1 MGSVYKEYLDSELAS
16 ENERSAHSIAAQI
29 ARYGALKFGV
39 LTISHPFDSV
49 RLLRQIQYQGVF
61 IVQASHSSGG
71 GGNEESHLGP
81 YSNIP
86 ISTDAAKLYKQKDP
100 SIGDLYATGGDIGAI
115 LPSEFTRDPSGYI
128 VQAREQERIQVTSQ
142 WPLQL
147 DKNCSLW
154 NSISQISH
162 QQGLFSI
169 WHGIF
174 AAWTHDILIDLGRAT
189 IEEALEGTSF
199 LDADKQQIPFVSS
212 ELQEEL
218 IRPSLI
224 TGLAQGIVGL
234 LLSPLEMIRI
244 RLMAQSV
251 WVTEQKYSGIIHGL
265 RVMHREETG
274 LAGLFHNPVLTFAS
288 YFLTPILRMA
298 PITLLNH
305 FVYAPIEP
313 TSFGPSTIWLL
324 IQNLSMCLP
333 LLVTMPLETIRRRLM
348 VQCNA
353 AAAAPS
359 GKMTIKSPYTTR
371 VNTSPIPYTGV
382 INCLWRMLREEGVSS
397 LYQGWGFQIASLTAS
412 FAATLLADI
421 GEEDLAADD
430 DLDGF

>member
-1 MGSVYKEYLDSELAS
+1 MDSVYKEYLDSELAS
-16 ENERSAHSIAAQI
+16 ESERSVHSIAAQV

-39 LTISHPFDSV
+39 LTISHPFDSA
-49 RLLRQIQYQGVF
+49 RLLRQIQYQGTS
-61 IVQASHSSGG
+61 IVQAFLSSGG
-71 GGNEESHLGP
+71 DDEGILGP
-81 YSNIP
+81 YPSTSF
-86 ISTDAAKLYKQKDP
+86 STDAAKLHKHKDGR
-100 SIGDLYATGGDIGAI
+100 IGDFYAAGGDIGTT
-115 LPSEFTRDPSGYI
+115 LPSDFTRDPSGYI
-128 VQAREQERIQVTSQ
+128 VQERGQERMQAASQ

-147 DKNCSLW
+147 DKSRSLW

-174 AAWTHDILIDLGRAT
+174 SAWTHDILVDLGRAT

-199 LDADKQQIPFVSS
+199 LTVDRQQLPFVSP

-234 LLSPLEMIRI
+234 LLSPLEMIRV

-251 WVTEQKYSGIIHGL
+251 WVTEQKYGGIICGL

-274 LAGLFHNPVLTFAS
+274 FIGLFRNPVLTFAS
-288 YFLTPILRMA
+288 YFLTPILRIA
-298 PITLLNH
+298 PITLLSH
-305 FVYAPIEP
+305 FVYAPTES
-313 TSFGPSTIWLL
+313 TSFGPSTAWLL
-324 IQNLSMCLP
+324 TQNLAMCLP

-348 VQCNA
+348 VQCVS
-353 AAAAPS
+353 PS
-359 GKMTIKSPYTTR
+359 GRAVTKAPYVTR
-371 VNTSPIPYTGV
+371 VNTSPIPYAGA

-421 GEEDLAADD
+421 GEEDLAAEDD
-430 DLDGF
+430 PDGF